1 MHIAGS
7 KGKGSTSAMCEAG
20 FRRAGLSTALFSSP
34 HLIDVRER
42 IRINGEIVDEGVFVE
57 HFWDVWDVLEA
68 PVEHG
73 GAPATAEVPSA
84 LPRRFLC
91 VSVSPLV
98 HPNRNSGTPEFRPPS
113 SVVESLLGAAMA
125 SGPGLG

>member
-1 MHIAGS
+1 
-7 KGKGSTSAMCEAG
+7 MCEAG

-84 LPRRFLC
+84 LPRRFFLC
-91 VSVSPLV
+91 
-98 HPNRNSGTPEFRPPS
+98 R
-113 SVVESLLGAAMA
+113 
-125 SGPGLG
+125 